1 MQIGIVG
8 LPNVGKSTL
17 FNALTKTKG
26 ADAQNYPFCTI
37 DPNIGIVEVPDERM
51 KQLTEVVKPQ
61 KVIPTTIEFIDIAG
75 IVKGAHEGEGLGNQF
90 LSHIRECD
98 AIAEVVR
105 VFENGDIIHVNGK
118 INPQDDVS
126 TIEMEL
132 VLADMHTVQ
141 KRLKKAISMSKSGDK
156 KMKMEAKTLSRLDK
170 HLSEGNKAI
179 DLELNSDDE
188 KEIMRELHLL
198 TNKPFLYIAN
208 TNEDEMA
215 DFDLNTE
222 KKKIGLKNSD
232 ELIPISAKLEEE
244 LIELN
249 PTEANEFLESLGLK
263 KGGLDL
269 LIQSA
274 YRALNLRT
282 YFTAGV
288 QEVRAWTIPAGALAP
303 QAAGVIH
310 TDFEK
315 GFIKAEV
322 VFWKD
327 LVKYGGEQGAKE
339 KGLLRIEGKDYEIK
353 DGDVCHFRFNV

>member
-26 ADAQNYPFCTI
+26 AQAENYPFCTI
-37 DPNIGIVEVPDERM
+37 DPNVGIVEVPDARM
-51 KQLTEVVKPQ
+51 EQITKVVKPQ

-90 LSHIRECD
+90 LSHIRNCD

-118 INPQDDVS
+118 VDPQDDVA

-132 VLADMHTVQ
+132 ILADMHTVQ
-141 KRLKKAISMSKSGDK
+141 KRLTKTKSNAKSGDK
-156 KMKMEAKTLSRLDK
+156 KLKMEAEFLEKLDK
-170 HLSEGNKAI
+170 HLSEGKKAI
-179 DLELNSDDE
+179 QFELNEEE
-188 KEIMRELHLL
+188 KPVMKELYLL

-208 TNEDEMA
+208 ANEAEIA
-215 DFDLNTE
+215 NFNAE
-222 KKKIGLKNSD
+222 EVKKKIGLSAED
-232 ELIPISAKLEEE
+232 ILIPISAKLEEE

-249 PTEANEFLESLGLK
+249 EAEGKEFLQSLGLEK
-263 KGGLDL
+263 SGLDL
-269 LIQSA
+269 LIQAA
-274 YRALNLRT
+274 YEKLNLRT
-282 YFTAGV
+282 YFTAGEK
-288 QEVRAWTIPAGALAP
+288 EVRAWTIPANALAP

-322 VFWKD
+322 VFWED

-339 KGLLRIEGKDYEIK
+339 KGLLRIEGKEYVMK